1 MLLVKKKKALL
12 LRLRDP
18 SKVTTVIP
26 KSKVVTYKGKEFVA
40 VKHGV
45 DEVRVLRNLGI
56 QAPEPIKYH
65 YTWPGRFKP
74 FMAQRETAAFLSMW
88 RRAFVL
94 NDIGCVDA
102 DTEYLSPT
110 GWVRIADYAGGEVA
124 QYWPSTNKME
134 FVEPTEFVKKPCPTM
149 VRIKTTFGVD
159 QLLSPEHRVLLQSR
173 TNPHKTEVVHAWE
186 LLARQ
191 ESWLTGEPSKKS
203 QDRIGYS
210 EAAIPTTFRTAG
222 GRGIGMT
229 LRELRVQVA
238 VIADGHFA
246 NATNRCVVRLKKAR
260 KVARLRQ
267 LLEDAKIEF
276 VEREQNTP
284 TAQGYTVFTFN
295 APRRD
300 KVFDAKYW
308 NAGERELHVIAD
320 EVLHWDSNVGA
331 GRRGD
336 RFSTFAR
343 ASADFVQY
351 AMAATGRTARV
362 LEAHRERRGR
372 TETEYIVQ
380 IRNGDKPLQ
389 LIGYSGGEKRA
400 AMSVEPS
407 TDGFKYC
414 FMVPSTFLVLRRNG
428 CVFCTGNTGKTL
440 ATLWGFDYL
449 RSAGLVKKMLV
460 VTPLSTLERT
470 WADEIW
476 QHFPHL
482 TCSVVY
488 GPADR
493 RLKALAEDAD
503 IYIINHHGLKVKG
516 VVEALAKRP
525 DIDLV
530 VVDEIAQ
537 AARNSQTDMF
547 AALNVVV
554 NKQHQRWAWG
564 LTGTP
569 IPNKPTDAWAQCRLL
584 VPEKV
589 PPYFKRF
596 RDLVERQVTNFL
608 WVPRDEAVSVVE
620 GVMQPAIRFSRD
632 ECVDLPE
639 CVYQTREVEL
649 TPQQARAYKD
659 MLNRLRAEI
668 DAGEVTASNEAI
680 KAQKL
685 IQIACGAL
693 YGDEAEQ
700 ILQVDAGPR
709 LAVVEE
715 VVEQCGQKVIVFVPF
730 VSTVHLVADYLK
742 EKGFT
747 VECIYG
753 EVSKGERD
761 RIFAAFQRSDNPR
774 VLVAQPASM
783 SHGLTLTAAS
793 TIIWYAPITSNDV
806 FVQANGR
813 ITRPGQKHGQ
823 LIVMLEGTEV
833 ERRYYRR
840 LQNKQRVQGTLL
852 DLVQEARK

>member
-12 LRLRDP
+12 LWLRDP

-94 NDIGCVDA
+94 NDIG
-102 DTEYLSPT
+102 S
-110 GWVRIADYAGGEVA
+110 
-124 QYWPSTNKME
+124 
-134 FVEPTEFVKKPCPTM
+134 
-149 VRIKTTFGVD
+149 
-159 QLLSPEHRVLLQSR
+159 
-173 TNPHKTEVVHAWE
+173 
-186 LLARQ
+186 
-191 ESWLTGEPSKKS
+191 
-203 QDRIGYS
+203 
-210 EAAIPTTFRTAG
+210 
-222 GRGIGMT
+222 
-229 LRELRVQVA
+229 
-238 VIADGHFA
+238 
-246 NATNRCVVRLKKAR
+246 
-260 KVARLRQ
+260 
-267 LLEDAKIEF
+267 
-276 VEREQNTP
+276 
-284 TAQGYTVFTFN
+284 
-295 APRRD
+295 
-300 KVFDAKYW
+300 
-308 NAGERELHVIAD
+308 
-320 EVLHWDSNVGA
+320 
-331 GRRGD
+331 
-336 RFSTFAR
+336 
-343 ASADFVQY
+343 
-351 AMAATGRTARV
+351 
-362 LEAHRERRGR
+362 
-372 TETEYIVQ
+372 
-380 IRNGDKPLQ
+380 
-389 LIGYSGGEKRA
+389 
-400 AMSVEPS
+400 
-407 TDGFKYC
+407 
-414 FMVPSTFLVLRRNG
+414 
-428 CVFCTGNTGKTL
+428 GKTL
-440 ATLWGFDYL
+440 ATLWAFDYL
-449 RSAGLVKKMLV
+449 RSADLVKKMLV

-470 WADEIW
+470 WADEVW

-482 TCSVVY
+482 TSAVVY
-488 GPADR
+488 GTTDR